1 MAKICMILTT
11 TKDKKSADKLSM
23 ILLRKNLVACIQRIS
38 IKSRYMWKNKLQN
51 EREFL
56 LIIKTIR
63 KNRKKIKKIFDL
75 HHPYELPEFV
85 CLKGDSNK
93 AYKRWVERNLF

>member
-1 MAKICMILTT
+1 MPKICVILTT
-11 TKDKKSADKLSM
+11 TADKKSAKKLSA
-23 ILLRKNLVACIQRIS
+23 ILLRKNLAACIQRIR
-38 IKSRYMWKNKLQN
+38 IKSRYMWKNELQN

-63 KNRKKIKKIFDL
+63 ANRKKIKAIFDS

-85 CLKGDSNK
+85 CLKADSSK
-93 AYKRWVERNLF
+93 AYKKWVEREF